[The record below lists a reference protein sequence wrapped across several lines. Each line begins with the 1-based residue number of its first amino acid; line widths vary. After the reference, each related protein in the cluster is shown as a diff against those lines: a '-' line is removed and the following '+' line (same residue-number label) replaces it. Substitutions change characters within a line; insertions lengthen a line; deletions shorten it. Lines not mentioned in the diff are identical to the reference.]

1 MKIYIK
7 TFGCQLNYSDSEVIA
22 GILKQNGFDIV
33 NNLNQADIIIINSC
47 GAKSVTQNRIL
58 DFIKTIKNK
67 EIFVGGCLPKMI
79 KLKGVTG
86 IFDTNT
92 ILELPEIIKNR
103 YSKFSDKKEN
113 RLNKPKIRINK
124 EIAIVPIS
132 QGCLGN
138 CNYCSVKFA
147 RGSLKSYKPED
158 IIQEIK
164 TALKEDCK
172 KIYLTAQD
180 TGCYGLDINTTLPSL
195 LKEILNLKE
204 NFQLRLGMSNPHYIK
219 KYKKQFIPIFKD
231 KRIMPFLHIPV
242 QSGSDK
248 ILKEMNRQYK
258 IKDFIDTV
266 NFFRKNISNMNIATD
281 IIVGYPTETEQ
292 DFNKTYNLI
301 KKIKPEVL
309 NISKFGP
316 RPKTE
321 AAKLKQLHTKIIKE
335 RSKKLTYLFRDIS
348 HDNFKV

>member
-1 MKIYIK
+1 MKVYIK

-22 GILKQNGFDIV
+22 GILKQNKFDIV
-33 NNLNQADIIIINSC
+33 NLDQADIVIINSC
-47 GAKSVTQNRIL
+47 GAKSITQNRIL

-79 KLKGVTG
+79 KLEGITG

-92 ILELPEIIKNR
+92 ILELPEIIKGK
-103 YSKFSDKKEN
+103 YSKLSDKKEN
-113 RLNKPKIRINK
+113 RLNQPKIRINK

-147 RGSLKSYKPED
+147 RGSLKSYKPEE
-158 IIQEIK
+158 ITQEIK
-164 TALKEDCK
+164 TALKEGCK

-180 TGCYGLDINTTLPSL
+180 TGCYGLDINTNLPNL
-195 LKEILNLKE
+195 LKEILELKR
-204 NFQLRLGMSNPHYIK
+204 NFQLRLGMSNPYYIK
-219 KYKKQFIPIFKD
+219 EYQEQLIPIFKD
-231 KRIMPFLHIPV
+231 KRIMSFLHIPV

-248 ILKEMNRQYK
+248 ILKEMNRKYK
-258 IKDFIDTV
+258 IRGFIDIV
-266 NFFRKNISNMNIATD
+266 NFFRKNIPNINIATD

-292 DFNKTYNLI
+292 DFNKTFDLI
-301 KKIKPEVL
+301 KKIKPDVL

-316 RPKTE
+316 RPNTE

-348 HDNFKV
+348 HNNLKV